1 MLQRSLVVIIMLLL
15 VGVSGV
21 AYAQQTA
28 TLHGEVA
35 DDSGAVIPGAE
46 ITATNNAT
54 GVEVTGSTDAAGAY
68 ELTLEPG
75 VYKITAE
82 TPGFETGIADDV
94 ELIAGQSVLRNF
106 TLELAA
112 CHHSPSWSSAA
123 APSHGQRSSP
133 PCPWT

>member
-1 MLQRSLVVIIMLLL
+1 MM
-15 VGVSGV
+15 
-21 AYAQQTA
+21 
-28 TLHGEVA
+28 
-35 DDSGAVIPGAE
+35 SGAVIPGAE
-46 ITATNNAT
+46 ITATNNAN
-54 GVEVTGSTDAAGAY
+54 GAEVTGSTDADGAY

-75 VYKITAE
+75 IYKITAE
-82 TPGFETGIADDV
+82 TPGFATGIADDV